1 MTTWLKPSTSIRHLD
16 DGAILQVLRR
26 REGQQAREARAVET
40 MRMGPNEVHAFVT
53 HPDSSIDD
61 LGISHNLLTNLGRDW
76 WADHLGGVS
85 TAGGQ
90 GSPAS
95 ASSATSIT
103 ATATPY
109 TASNFATP
117 QLGLAGKVVM
127 VPITNITTT
136 PVYGLI
142 GQNTNAVITVDKW
155 WTPDFA
161 GTGTTPSSTAAFVIL
176 PGRGASCL
184 FLALTADA
192 AAASAAD
199 VALASEL
206 TTNGLGRAKATYA
219 HTYGVATLT
228 LQNAF
233 SASGTQAGIHKM
245 ALFTCSTLTAT
256 GIPVFESVL
265 NVDATVANG
274 DTLTVTDTV
283 TLS

>member
-1 MTTWLKPSTSIRHLD
+1 MTWLAPTNTLRRLD
-16 DGAILQVLRR
+16 DGAVLDIVRR
-26 REGQQAREARAVET
+26 REGQLAREAKLAGRV
-40 MRMGPNEVHAFVT
+40 RMGPNEVHAFVT
-53 HPDSSIDD
+53 HPDGSIDD
-61 LGISHNLLTNLGRDW
+61 LGLSHNLLTNLGRDW
-76 WADHLGGVS
+76 WADALGGVA

-142 GQNTNAVITVDKW
+142 GSNTNAVITVDKW

-161 GTGTTPSSTAAFVIL
+161 GTGTTPSSTAAFVIM
-176 PGRGASCL
+176 PGRGPGCL
-184 FLALTADA
+184 FMALTADA
-192 AAASAAD
+192 GAASAAD
-199 VALASEL
+199 TALASEL
-206 TTNGLGRAKATYA
+206 TTNGLARAKSTYA

-233 SASGTQAGIHKM
+233 SATGTQAAIHKI

>member
-1 MTTWLKPSTSIRHLD
+1 MTDWLQPRAEVARHYD
-16 DGAILQVLRR
+16 DGAMLTLLRPR
-26 REGQQAREARAVET
+26 RGKSAELIERL
-40 MRMGPNEVHAFVT
+40 RMGPNEVHAFVT
-53 HPDSSIDD
+53 HPDGSIDD
-61 LGISHNLLTNLGRDW
+61 LGLSHNLLTNLGRDW
-76 WADHLGGVS
+76 WADHLGGS
-85 TAGGQ
+85 SATGGQ
-90 GSPAS
+90 NGPAT
-95 ASSATSIT
+95 ASSATSLT
-103 ATATPY
+103 GTGTTW

-127 VPITNITTT
+127 VPITNLTTT

-142 GQNTNAVITVDKW
+142 GSNTTGVITVDKW

-161 GTGTTPSSTAAFVIL
+161 GTGTTPAATSAFVIL
-176 PGRGASCL
+176 PGRGASPL
-184 FLALTADA
+184 FMALTADA
-192 AAASAAD
+192 SAASAAST
-199 VALASEL
+199 ALTSEL
-206 TTNGLGRAKATYA
+206 TTNGLGRAKSTYA

-228 LQNAF
+228 LQNAY
-233 SASGTQAGIHKM
+233 SATGTQAGIHRM